1 MFQVSQWGQA
11 TSQVIQILLRDFKE
25 SSLIGSPEITLPKNQ
40 GNFLEVQEVGEEF
53 QRAMVA
59 LFREHVV
66 DFVVRIV
73 TVFLDPFDWLELA
86 EL

>member
-1 MFQVSQWGQA
+1 
-11 TSQVIQILLRDFKE
+11 
-25 SSLIGSPEITLPKNQ
+25 
-40 GNFLEVQEVGEEF
+40 
-53 QRAMVA
+53 MVA